1 MTRKS
6 PAGNFAGYRNR
17 PGAGAIRKDDWFSR
31 VHPDR
36 DVCMIVLKKFLLVL
50 LVPLGLTAV
59 AAADEKKPSLTY
71 YYFDG

>member
-1 MTRKS
+1 
-6 PAGNFAGYRNR
+6 
-17 PGAGAIRKDDWFSR
+17 
-31 VHPDR
+31 
-36 DVCMIVLKKFLLVL
+36 MIVLKKFLLVL